1 MLRLLITSFEI
12 GIMSFIEKIGHFET
26 NLLKSFTDIFFF
38 AGKVLLRMFRRKT
51 YSSAMR
57 SVLVNQIYFTS
68 VQILPVF
75 IAVSI
80 IFGSFLIGI
89 VFQLLKGL
97 GLTEFFGNVLMGLIV
112 TELSP
117 FFTVLLITLRSGS
130 AINTELAVMKV
141 NGEIKTLETFHIDV
155 IDYLLVPRVIN
166 GVVSLVLL
174 SSLFSVV
181 LMFSGILF
189 SNIIFGIGIDTYT
202 NILLNSANF
211 SDIVISLL
219 KCAIFGF
226 FATLIP
232 IRFGLRASHEL
243 TSIPIV
249 VSGGMVYVFTAIMII
264 EVLSLITKLL

>member
-1 MLRLLITSFEI
+1 MLCAQF
-12 GIMSFIEKIGHFET
+12 
-26 NLLKSFTDIFFF
+26 
-38 AGKVLLRMFRRKT
+38 
-51 YSSAMR
+51 
-57 SVLVNQIYFTS
+57 LVNQIYFTS

-80 IFGSFLIGI
+80 IFGSLLIGI

-97 GLTEFFGNVLMGLIV
+97 GLTGFFGNVLMGLIV

-130 AINTELAVMKV
+130 AINTEIAVMKV
-141 NGEIKTLETFHIDV
+141 NSEIKTLETFRIDV

-189 SNIIFGIGIDTYT
+189 SKIIFGISIDAYI

-211 SDIVISLL
+211 SDIVIALV
-219 KCAIFGF
+219 KCAVFGF
-226 FATLIP
+226 FITLIP

-249 VSGGMVYVFTAIMII
+249 VSGGMANVFTAIMII
-264 EVLSLITKLL
+264 EVLSLITKLF

>member
-1 MLRLLITSFEI
+1 MLRSTISSLEI
-12 GIMSFIEKIGHFET
+12 EFMSFIEKIGHLKT
-26 NLLKSFTDIFFF
+26 NLSNSFTDIFFF
-38 AGKVLLRMFRRKT
+38 AGMVLLHMFRRKT

-57 SVLVNQIYFTS
+57 TVLVNQIYFTS
-68 VQILPVF
+68 VQILPIF

-80 IFGSFLIGI
+80 IFGSLLIGI
-89 VFQLLKGL
+89 VFQMLKGL

-112 TELSP
+112 TEFSP
-117 FFTVLLITLRSGS
+117 FLTVLLITLRSGS
-130 AINTELAVMKV
+130 AINTEIAVMKV
-141 NGEIKTLETFHIDV
+141 NSEIKTLETFRIDV

-189 SNIIFGIGIDTYT
+189 SNIIFGIGIDAYT

-211 SDIVISLL
+211 SDIVIALL
-219 KCAIFGF
+219 KCAVFGF

-249 VSGGMVYVFTAIMII
+249 VSGGMVNVFTAIMII
-264 EVLSLITKLL
+264 EVLSLITKLF

>member
-1 MLRLLITSFEI
+1 MLRLLISSFEI
-12 GIMSFIEKIGHFET
+12 GLMSFLEKIGNFET
-26 NLLKSFTDIFFF
+26 NLAKSFTDIFLFS
-38 AGKVLLRMFRRKT
+38 GIVLLRMFRRKT

-80 IFGSFLIGI
+80 IFGSLLIGI

-97 GLTEFFGNVLMGLIV
+97 GLTELFGKVLMGLIV

-130 AINTELAVMKV
+130 AINTEIAVMKV
-141 NGEIKTLETFHIDV
+141 NSEIKTLETFRIDV

-166 GVVSLVLL
+166 GIVSLVLL

-189 SNIIFGIGIDTYT
+189 SNIIFGMGIDVYI

-211 SDIVISLL
+211 SDIVIALL

-249 VSGGMVYVFTAIMII
+249 VSGGMVNVFTAIMVI
-264 EVLSLITKLL
+264 EVLSLLTKLF